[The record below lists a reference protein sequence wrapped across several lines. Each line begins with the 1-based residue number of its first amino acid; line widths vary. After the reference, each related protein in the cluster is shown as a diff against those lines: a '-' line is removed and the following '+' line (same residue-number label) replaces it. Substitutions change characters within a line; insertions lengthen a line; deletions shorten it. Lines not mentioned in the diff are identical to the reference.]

1 MRTAKKIK
9 NGTASTRNFN
19 QHKSGLK
26 INTNS
31 SPHSP
36 TRNSAYS
43 LLNKSK
49 SQGAFYK
56 DFRAKS
62 GMLIRALKI
71 KASLERN
78 KTSHLNVI
86 ENIDRIKTQNHFY
99 SAQCNMKK
107 DLKQENKSLDPRI
120 IYQSDTNGLGI
131 GKRTKKMPVPIS
143 TYRFNSLI
151 IPEFAKKP
159 ITFEDLDAY
168 LTHKSRK
175 PYRF

>member
-1 MRTAKKIK
+1 MRTEIRIK
-9 NGTASTRNFN
+9 NGTVSTRNFN
-19 QHKSGLK
+19 QHDPGLK
-26 INTNS
+26 NNANS
-31 SPHSP
+31 SPRSP
-36 TRNSAYS
+36 TRKSIHS

-49 SQGAFYK
+49 SQGSFYK

-107 DLKQENKSLDPRI
+107 YFKQENKSSDPRI
-120 IYQSDTNGLGI
+120 IYQSGRNALES

-151 IPEFAKKP
+151 IPECAKKP